1 MNRWKPVIAGCCREP
16 VFWAALL
23 LAGFGIWIYGYEAAP
38 VAPSETQARAAAGRA
53 ADSAATADT
62 AADGPAPLARRESGG
77 ASGNGAG
84 ARSDGDDADDDSI
97 GGNADALP
105 RRWIREADV
114 LVHRGDELI
123 LDAGLPAKFLD
134 RVPLHLEDIH
144 QALEDAGRRLRDN
157 DISGEEQ

>member
-1 MNRWKPVIAGCCREP
+1 MNRWKPVIVGCCREP

-23 LAGFGIWIYGYEAAP
+23 LAGFGIWLYGYEAAP

-53 ADSAATADT
+53 ADSAATEDTADT

-77 ASGNGAG
+77 APGIDGGGA
-84 ARSDGDDADDDSI
+84 DNDSI
-97 GGNADALP
+97 GGNAEALP

>member
-1 MNRWKPVIAGCCREP
+1 MNRWKSVIVGCCREP
-16 VFWAALL
+16 VFWAVLL
-23 LAGFGIWIYGYEAAP
+23 LAGFGIWIYGYEAGP
-38 VAPSETQARAAAGRA
+38 EAPSQTQARTAAGRA
-53 ADSAATADT
+53 ANSAATEDTADT
-62 AADGPAPLARRESGG
+62 AAGGPAPLVRREFGG
-77 ASGNGAG
+77 APGN
-84 ARSDGDDADDDSI
+84 DGDGADDDST
-97 GGNADALP
+97 GGDAEVLP

-144 QALEDAGRRLRDN
+144 QALEDADRRLRDN

>member
-1 MNRWKPVIAGCCREP
+1 MNRWKPVIANCCREP

-23 LAGFGIWIYGYEAAP
+23 LAGFGIWLYGYEAAP
-38 VAPSETQARAAAGRA
+38 VAAPPATQARAAAGQA
-53 ADSAATADT
+53 ADTADT
-62 AADGPAPLARRESGG
+62 AADGPAPLARRES
-77 ASGNGAG
+77 AAAPAPGN
-84 ARSDGDDADDDSI
+84 DDDSADNDSI
-97 GGNADALP
+97 GGNAQALP

-144 QALEDAGRRLRDN
+144 QALEDADRRLRDN

>member
-1 MNRWKPVIAGCCREP
+1 MMNRWKPVIVGCCREP

-23 LAGFGIWIYGYEAAP
+23 LAGFGIWLYGYETGP
-38 VAPSETQARAAAGRA
+38 VAPSATQARAAAERA
-53 ADSAATADT
+53 ADSADTANTADT
-62 AADGPAPLARRESGG
+62 AADGPAPLARRESVGAPGGDGG
-77 ASGNGAG
+77 ADN
-84 ARSDGDDADDDSI
+84 DSI
-97 GGNADALP
+97 GGDAEALP